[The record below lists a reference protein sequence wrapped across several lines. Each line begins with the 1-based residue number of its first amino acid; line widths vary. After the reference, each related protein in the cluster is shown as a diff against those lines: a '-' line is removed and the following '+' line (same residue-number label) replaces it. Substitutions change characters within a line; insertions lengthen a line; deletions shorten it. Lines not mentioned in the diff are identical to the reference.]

1 MRHKRLW
8 AMLMLVGLGVAPAAA
23 QVPVT
28 LEARIE
34 ANRVIRPGEPAL
46 TISVPA
52 NAAYVGGERFTL
64 YGVADCEIH
73 VFVEADAAKRIQ
85 RFYWVQFESYL
96 PSRPDARYDYGES
109 DRRMDLWGAAAWVR
123 PFLANTTREGRPG
136 SDSEHVRAIL
146 TRAGYVA
153 PPQLLAVRLVR
164 LLDDPGGTGYGRR
177 ELMLIYAE
185 DLAPSGVAAD
195 QLTTDGRPNA
205 RFTALE
211 GPLIE
216 RAIAA
221 FAIGAQ

>member
-1 MRHKRLW
+1 
-8 AMLMLVGLGVAPAAA
+8 MLMLAGLAVAPAAA
-23 QVPVT
+23 QVPAT
-28 LEARIE
+28 LEARIQ
-34 ANRVIRPGEPAL
+34 ANWVIRPGEPAL
-46 TISVPA
+46 TIRVPA

-73 VFVEADAAKRIQ
+73 VFVEADAARRIQ

-109 DRRMDLWGAAAWVR
+109 DRRMDLWGAATWAR
-123 PFLANTTREGRPG
+123 PVLADTTRTPRAG
-136 SDSEHVRAIL
+136 SDSERVRAIL
-146 TRAGYVA
+146 ARAGYVA
-153 PPQLLAVRLVR
+153 PPHMLALRLVR

-177 ELMLIYAE
+177 ELMLIYTE

-195 QLTTDGRPNA
+195 QLTTEGRPNA
-205 RFTALE
+205 RFTSLE

>member
-46 TISVPA
+46 TIRVPA
-52 NAAYVGGERFTL
+52 NANYVGGERFTL